1 MHGVSPAASV
11 FLSVFT
17 LIQST
22 VEALQVIGGNVTV
35 VQGGTA
41 NFPCQ
46 LIGATETL
54 NQISWQKKTRE
65 KPQNN
70 NFFTILKTGPQ
81 FVNGNGDDGRFKFI
95 GDLKAKNGSLQL
107 IGVTLMDEG
116 TYTCIFTLFPS
127 GIHKTEIPLH
137 LLVPP
142 VTILKDDHP
151 ILGNEE
157 VSLVTCTAA
166 GSKPPAAISWLTGA
180 LVGKVREST
189 TSTLNANST
198 TTTISSLLGV
208 PTRELDGQL
217 VKCVV
222 TSAAMKMEETLPFTI
237 QVYFSPMEVTILET
251 SEGSFI
257 CEAEA
262 NPPANIT
269 WSRIE
274 LPWPQSAVREG
285 AVLRLKEMTPDLNGL
300 YQCEASNQ
308 HGSKQQQLR
317 VYVASGNCT
326 ACWVLFSLLFIL
338 IVAAVAAAGYFYKSG
353 RIQWSGDRQP
363 VPTNSSPLEEQQV

>member
-1 MHGVSPAASV
+1 MHGISPAASV

-35 VQGGTA
+35 VEGGTA

-54 NQISWQKKTRE
+54 SQISWQKKTRE

-81 FVNGNGDDGRFKFI
+81 FVNGYDDRFKFI

-107 IGVTLMDEG
+107 FRVTLMDEG

-127 GIHKTEIPLH
+127 GIHKTEIPLN

-166 GSKPPAAISWLTGA
+166 GSKPPADIRWLTGA
-180 LVGKVREST
+180 LAGKVREST

-208 PTRELDGQL
+208 PTRELDSQL

-222 TSAAMKMEETLPFTI
+222 TSAAMTMEETLPFII
-237 QVYFSPMEVTILET
+237 QLYFSPMEVTIRET

-262 NPPANIT
+262 NPPAHIT
-269 WSRIE
+269 WSRIN
-274 LPWPQSAVREG
+274 LPLPQSAVREG
-285 AVLRLKEMTPDLNGL
+285 AVLWLKEMTPDLNGL
-300 YQCEASNQ
+300 YQCEAYNQ

-317 VYVASGNCT
+317 VYVASVFNSCFSIYTFVCLSTGNCT

-338 IVAAVAAAGYFYKSG
+338 IAAAVAAAGYLYKSG
-353 RIQWSGDRQP
+353 TIQWY
-363 VPTNSSPLEEQQV
+363 